1 MQPTRRHT
9 LLSLAALGCAGLAA
23 LPRHAQAAPPAGF
36 HIGYQKIG
44 LLVVARQQHLIE
56 QRLAEPRIPVTW
68 SEFAAGPPL
77 LEALNAGSIDF
88 GYTGDA
94 PPIFAQSAGAEL
106 VYVAATPP
114 TRLGEAIIVR
124 ESSPIRSLAELKG
137 RRVGF
142 TRGSSSHNLT
152 VAALE
157 KAGLAYGD
165 ITPVLLP
172 PADAAAA
179 FGRGDI
185 DAWTIWDPF
194 LALAQAREPV
204 RILASA
210 ADVAPA
216 HSFLLARRAFAEAY
230 PQVIVQALEGLK
242 QAAAWA
248 EANRGQVAAAL
259 AEITGVEIKAQ
270 TVAAERTDFGILP
283 LSDEIV
289 AKQQATADRFLR
301 LGLIRRPIQI
311 RDAVWTPP
319 RA

>member
-1 MQPTRRHT
+1 MPPTRRHM
-9 LLSLAALGCAGLAA
+9 LLSLAAFGCCAS
-23 LPRHAQAAPPAGF
+23 LPRAAQAAPPAAF

-44 LLVVARQQHLIE
+44 LLVVARQQRLIE
-56 QRLAEPRIPVTW
+56 QRLAEAAIPVTW

-114 TRLGEAIIVR
+114 SGAGEAIIVR
-124 ESSPIRSLAELKG
+124 DASPIRSLADLRG

-142 TRGSSSHNLT
+142 TRGSSAHNLT

-165 ITPVLLP
+165 ITPVLLS

-194 LALAQAREPV
+194 LALAQARETV
-204 RILASA
+204 RVLAT
-210 ADVAPA
+210 APEIA
-216 HSFLLARRAFAEAY
+216 PTNSFLLARRAFAERH
-230 PQVIVQALEGLK
+230 PEVIVQVLAGLR

-248 EANRGQVAAAL
+248 EANRDRVAATL
-259 AEITGVEIKAQ
+259 SEVTGVEIGAQ
-270 TVAAERTDFGILP
+270 TVAAARTNFGILP
-283 LSDEIV
+283 LGDDIV
-289 AKQQATADRFLR
+289 AHQQATADRFLK
-301 LGLIRRPIQI
+301 LGLIRRPV
-311 RDAVWTPP
+311 RVREAVWTPP
-319 RA
+319 RT

>member
-1 MQPTRRHT
+1 MSPTLRHT
-9 LLSLAALGCAGLAA
+9 LLSLAALGCAS
-23 LPRHAQAAPPAGF
+23 LPRAVRSAPPAEF

-44 LLVVARQQHLIE
+44 LLVVARQQHLVE
-56 QRLAEPRIPVTW
+56 RRLAEPGIPVTW

-114 TRLGEAIIVR
+114 TRLGEAIITR

-157 KAGLAYGD
+157 KAGLSYGD
-165 ITPVLLP
+165 ITPVLLG

-204 RILASA
+204 RVLASA

-216 HSFLLARRAFAEAY
+216 HSFLLARRAFAEKH

-259 AEITGVEIKAQ
+259 TEITGVEIKAQ

-301 LGLIRRPIQI
+301 LGLIRRPIQV

>member
-1 MQPTRRHT
+1 MPPTRRHM
-9 LLSLAALGCAGLAA
+9 LLSLAALGCAGLPRAA
-23 LPRHAQAAPPAGF
+23 RAAPPAEF

-114 TRLGEAIIVR
+114 SGAGEAIIVR
-124 ESSPIRSLAELKG
+124 DASPIRSVAGLRG

-142 TRGSSSHNLT
+142 TRGSSAHNLT

-165 ITPVLLP
+165 ITPVLLS

-194 LALAQAREPV
+194 LALAQAREKV
-204 RILASA
+204 RVLAT
-210 ADVAPA
+210 APEIA
-216 HSFLLARRAFAEAY
+216 PTNSFLLARRAFAEKH

-248 EANRGQVAAAL
+248 ASHRGEVASAL
-259 AEITGVEIKAQ
+259 SEVTGVEIKAQ

-283 LSDEIV
+283 LSDEII
-289 AKQQATADRFLR
+289 AHQQATADRFLK
-301 LGLIRRPIQI
+301 LGLIRRPVRV

-319 RA
+319 HA